1 VLGLEQLEVRETPAT
16 FTWTGLGADPNWSN
30 PANWQGGAAPTGNP
44 ANVEDLVF
52 PAGPAQ
58 RSAVNNISGGIFN
71 SITYGAGG
79 YTLSG
84 SPLTLGGIAGVS
96 QSGSLVVTAGAVGN
110 TLGMNVALGAAA
122 GNFQTFSILDSAAL
136 AVTGRLSGVANS
148 TLTKDGAGTLTLTN
162 DNSGFAGFFR
172 LNNNAGQLVITHPN
186 ALGTTSARTIVGS
199 GASVRAQADPAA
211 PFTVRE
217 PITLNGLGFANDG
230 ALSTLSGT
238 VTWDAPVVLDSDAAL
253 GASAGSVLNVA
264 GVVSDSG
271 AGFSL
276 FKEGAGEVRLASP
289 TGNTYRRQ
297 TVVNDGVLTVTHPR
311 SLGADGTTLSGTVVN
326 YTLTQAGQLRLADLN
341 PTAADGDPDGFTIRD
356 EFLTINGPG
365 RDFLE
370 NHGALANTVG
380 NNYWAGPVV
389 LGSPAPNVAVA
400 AAVGAA
406 AGTSL
411 TVSGVVSSPNGPF
424 VLTKVD
430 AGRVVLDNA
439 NTYTGTTLVA
449 EGALTVRDSNALGAV
464 GGTTGAEVQAV
475 QVIGSPGTFQVFFG
489 GVGTVELPFDATPP
503 QVEAAINALSTVVTA
518 GGKVSVTATRIT
530 GGTQYNIIFGGA
542 FVGLNLPQVQALGIG
557 NVFADTITVR
567 DGGTPGTAVVE
578 GGALELDVEASRPAE
593 PQRDAHGRDL
603 GDDSVTH
610 DPHRLRV
617 AEPITIFG
625 RGVGNTGALRSVSG
639 INVVTAP
646 IELGFSTNVAD
657 AIGVEPD
664 PRPGHPTPDATY
676 FTADYSLTTRGVIRG
691 NVNPELDRA
700 TEFVK
705 RGGGHLILPIANTY
719 LGTTR
724 IEQGWV
730 TAQNAA
736 SLGGR
741 FETVVRPAPAANVN
755 PIGQGDTAQPP
766 TVVSSG
772 AALHLRPLTPG
783 ASLTFPE
790 NLTIAGVGPAH
801 PYSFIDRRGALMNL
815 DGNNTWA
822 GDIGLVGQAGIGV
835 EQVIGGSR
843 SDLVVTGTL
852 RGGQNA
858 FNLSANGG
866 QAEQAFVI
874 ETEAPAGVVRVTYNF
889 FSVPD
894 RLTAY
899 YPPRAEGGAR
909 ILDTGFVN
917 NLPDLNTRTIE
928 FPFGPG
934 ASTRVE
940 LIVNEGGNPNPGT
953 VWELSA
959 ETEVDGGLTKFGS
972 KRLSLQGE
980 GTYGGVTE
988 VREGTLRSQND
999 TALGRKFSGTAGTQ
1013 GTYTQTATVV
1023 SPAAV
1028 LELAGSI
1035 DRLNGGVAAGTQV
1048 FYEQL
1053 VLDRP
1058 GQQVAVA
1065 GSTVPGFTGTFTL
1078 SYRGA
1083 ATAPLSITAS
1093 AAEVA
1098 AALNALATVQADF
1111 LADGGVAVTRAGN
1124 VYTVVFGNTRSVS
1137 APLLVAT
1144 AAGGAEVAVSGGPA
1158 GLVVSS
1164 EDHTW
1169 RGGVTLRDGA
1179 RVDARPRAR
1188 VSIHGPIDDAVN
1200 PAPGG
1205 SDLAKRG
1212 AGELLLAGPNTY
1224 RGTTA
1229 IDEGVVTAASSS
1241 AFGSTAGGTVVA
1253 DGAQLQ
1259 LQGNLTVAGEALTL
1273 RGSGPSA
1280 VSAFEDTVRWV
1291 NAGPAPTN
1299 NGLSGNALP
1308 TSGRV
1313 TSAVADPSDPDTVY
1327 LAAAGGGAWKTTDGG
1342 RTWNPLFDLDPD
1354 GNGLIYGGSFAVAQS
1369 DPRVVYFASGEANGY
1384 PTGSGNQGPAVNYA
1398 GTGVYKSTDAGRTW
1412 AVLTTDGG
1420 ANPLRGQAISKI
1432 VVDPEVADRIYVA
1445 SGTSNV
1451 LNADPAAVPGVWRHD
1466 GSTWFNLTGG
1476 PSPNRLNTPGTAPYN
1491 APPAGVGPPENAGP
1505 DDDYRIRFPQA
1516 NATWSDILLVK
1527 FGTNPFTGASEWV
1540 LYAALG
1546 ESHQRYFNP
1555 LTLEQAILN
1564 GVYRTEDPDTTG
1576 ANPTWWLGTGTV
1588 FPRAHTQGPIIPIP
1602 LPTPNPPPPTP
1613 PDGRTNPFPVGPITP
1628 PTPYI
1633 PPGRNGWI
1641 KLAGTQDNFLQPADR
1656 LGLTKSPDLI
1666 TNDYVFLG
1674 VPIINPHITVYA
1686 SVVWPDYQDLRGE
1699 LRDIQKSGWDG
1710 GIATQWQATGAVP
1723 VRPFGTATFDATI
1736 PAPPNSPYYRNVVK
1750 GTGRYNHT
1758 LLVQSSTPLM
1768 AGDNDPDV
1776 VYLAGRDDI
1785 FVSTDG
1791 GQNWS
1796 VLGADPAGNK
1806 PGNQY
1811 HSLTRDFAGRL
1822 VIGTDGGVW
1831 RYDPT
1836 APAADRRYVNL
1847 NGDLA
1852 ITQLNSADPHPTD
1865 LNQALVGATD
1875 GGTQRFDGGLAWARV
1890 DDAAGT
1896 NTGVVRYDPRN
1907 PLVAYAARDGQL
1919 RKTTDGGVTWVTLR
1933 NVSTAPPNLKFADL
1947 FDPYHR
1953 FYPIGFAGEEPPG
1966 PAGNPARVDQ
1976 YPRNDGSN
1984 FFPLVVDPINTQR
1997 VLIGNPNPVV
2007 VGNPIGGAP
2016 DDIISNNLL
2025 ESSNGGLTFTNLNAG
2040 ITVTAIGTATFQGRF
2055 ALDPEPNLLGASPPG
2070 FPNVTDK
2077 GSNTYDPDTI
2087 YVAGYFQQGLGQ
2099 ANRREE
2105 LRVTK
2110 DHGTSWVVRT
2120 PPGATPTDPAPI
2132 TDITVDP
2139 ANRDT
2144 VYVTRSRRAG
2154 APGGRVFRSTDAG
2167 RTWTDIT
2174 GNDAD
2179 MQAPAY
2185 TTAVDPRD
2193 GTLYLGNEYGVWA
2206 LRNAAETTSYIWVK
2220 FGAGMPR
2227 VAVKDLVLNQTLN
2240 TLTAA
2245 TNGRGMFQLLLT
2257 DYQPS
2262 SGALRVLSGASVW
2275 TGNVTLTGDTTIGAA
2290 GTQQLQNGIA
2300 SASVNLI
2307 GQVADDTPGA
2317 DHLLRKIGLGTLI
2330 LSGTNTY
2337 GGQTRVE
2344 EGVLQVN
2351 NPRAL
2356 GEFDP
2361 AGNTVV
2367 FDGAALE
2374 LRSDLEAEPVTV
2386 NGRGFP
2392 FNQRF
2397 TGALRNVSSNN
2408 TFTGTLTLAT
2418 DATIG
2423 VDSGTSLTIGR
2434 KADLIGTGTI
2444 TDGADNFALDKEG
2457 PGTLI
2462 LAEANTYDG
2471 LTRVAAGALQVQ
2483 HALALGSTGLTGTA
2497 ADTRVL
2503 DGAQLQIARNAL
2515 TLEPTVVV
2523 GEHLFLSGGGV
2534 DRTGA
2539 LLNVHPDADPAGAT
2553 NVWRGPVTLNLDP
2566 STAPPTVPSSLVSVG
2581 VSDPADTL
2589 VIDGPIDQ
2597 VNSQA
2602 SFGLVKVGPGR
2613 LTLARANAYTGV
2625 TNVEGGTLAVR
2636 DPDALGPPVSSE
2648 VQTIAVV
2655 GSVDPA
2661 TGLPY
2666 QFTLSFNGDA
2676 TAPLDAS
2683 TITAGVV
2690 RSKLGAL
2697 PSVGGTANVL
2707 VAETPTSNGKTFTVT
2722 FRNALADADQPLI
2735 VAADISPGL
2744 SVNVTEAQR
2753 GGLGTVVSA
2762 GATLEVEG
2770 DPAAG
2775 FTVDEVLALNGDGV
2789 GAGGALRNA
2798 SGANT
2803 YAGPITLE
2811 TDASV
2816 GAAAGSTLS
2825 VTGTVRDP
2833 NPAPVPAARLRK
2845 AGEGV
2850 VELRTANPYA
2860 GLTVV
2865 DEGVLRVFHP
2875 DALGNSGPEVQLVQV
2890 TGSAGTFT
2898 LIFDGQPTTPLLV
2911 TATAADVEA
2920 ALTALP
2926 NIGPGGVTVT
2936 RTGSAGNF
2944 FYQVTFAGTLA
2955 GADQPQLTAT
2965 STGAASAFITT
2976 LREGPGATV
2985 VNTGATLQV
2994 AGGITMNREAVT
3006 INGPGYQNQ
3015 GALNSFLGNL
3025 NVWAVP
3031 LTLGSDASIGTTTV
3045 VQVFS
3050 FTAPIT
3056 DDGGRFGVDIVG
3068 PGTVSYD
3075 GTADNTYTGT
3085 TTVRAGT
3092 LRLNQAAGVGVSGPL
3107 VVGDGAAPAV
3117 ARATR
3122 DDQIADTSGVSVGTT
3137 GTYDL
3142 NGRAD
3147 TIADLSVTGGQ
3158 VLTGAGGSLTAADVT
3173 VNAGTI
3179 AVGADA
3185 TLTVRDV
3192 AMTGGVIAAGADAV
3206 VTTRDILTAGGAI
3219 TLAAG
3224 SELNL
3229 TGDLT
3234 GTSTATAPAVIAGP
3248 GTLDLNG
3255 AVRTVVVTD
3264 GPQPEDLRITAVP
3277 TAAAGEGLVKDGA
3290 GRLVL
3295 APAAPTAVPVRVADG
3310 DLQADGDVGP
3320 KTLAGPNASLSGVG
3334 SVDAIGGASGP
3345 AVGTVSPGN
3354 NWRLNPAG
3362 ILRVTGDVTWGPA
3375 TTFFV
3380 DLDAS
3385 SHPTPPAG
3393 ADYDQLRAAGTV
3405 TLGGATLS
3413 GSFGPGVLL
3422 GDRFTLIT
3430 AGSVVGRFA
3439 EPFAPNVVFIEG
3451 QKFRVVYTATTVE
3464 LEKVKADVTV
3474 AVAASRNP
3482 STLREPVTFT
3492 ATVTPEPG
3500 AGPVP
3505 TTDTVTFAV
3514 DGVSYGPFLLD
3525 ANGQA
3530 TFTTTAVPGG
3540 FLAGGAHTVSA
3551 TFSGDALNFN
3561 AATSPTL
3568 TQVVEVPAIAPLV
3581 GSPALI
3587 SPNNSP
3593 GVQDAFTASTT
3604 VTQERA
3610 LTDWTVAVRNAAGET
3625 VRTFSQRVPRKPSP
3639 GPDNSFV
3646 IAVTWDGRDGAGNVV
3661 PDGDYTLTASFQ
3673 DEFGNTAAAAPI
3685 TVRVDNTSPDAAP
3698 VTSPVPVI
3706 APLPVGLPAGTASM
3720 VPTTTRLTGTVGDEN
3735 LDHWTVRVLDA
3746 AGAEVRRFEGAAGA
3760 TAVDVTWDGRDAA
3773 GNVVPD
3779 GVYSLVIEVLD
3790 RAGNVTRPA
3799 AATVVVLDRPPSIGV
3814 TSNGPTTYGQGITLT
3829 AAVTPLVPGLEGLLE
3844 GDAVR
3849 FFRGATLL
3857 GTGTLALVGGEYRAS
3872 LTVPTFNAGT
3882 YSDITVAYPGSE
3894 FFLPGT
3900 SAPFTHVV
3908 VPAVLT
3914 VQADDA
3920 AKVYGQ
3926 PVPPL
3931 TYRVGGLVNGDTEA
3945 GVVSGQL
3952 TTTASVASPVGAY
3965 PILQGTLTANPNYTV
3980 SFTPGTLTVT
3990 KAPLTVRVDDA
4001 TRVFNRPNPPF
4012 TAAYEGLLLGDTPA
4026 VVRDLNLVTTATQSS
4041 KVGSYPITARGT
4053 PTADNYTVTVIP
4065 GTLTVTP
4072 IPSEIAVGTGPGA
4085 PAVVTRYDPD
4095 GRPFGTLTPFGSFAG
4110 GVRTA
4115 TADFN
4120 GDGIEDV
4127 VLGTGPGTQARV
4139 VVIDGNTDEV
4149 LFSVFPFADFAGGV
4163 FVTAG
4168 DLTGDGRADLVVT
4181 PDEGGGPRV
4190 QVFRGGD
4197 FAPVVSF
4204 FGIQDPNFRGGVRAA
4219 VGDINADGFA
4229 DLAVAAGFGGGPRV
4243 ALWDGRA
4250 LANVEFRTLVND
4262 FFVFDTN
4269 LRNGVYV
4276 GIGDVDGDGFGDVV
4290 AGAGPGGGPRVLTV
4304 SGRTL
4309 LSAGPAAALAAPV
4322 TNFFAGN
4329 VANRGGIR
4337 VAVENLDGDLKA
4349 DIVVGDGDGAGS
4361 HVTAYL
4367 GKSFVNGIAP
4377 EFFGFDAYPGF
4388 LGGVFVG

>member
-1 VLGLEQLEVRETPAT
+1 MFKLARRNRWTGWAARKPSLLRPFPVLGLEQLEVRDTPAT
-16 FTWTGLGADPNWSN
+16 FTWTGAGANQLWST
-30 PANWQGGAAPTGNP
+30 PANWQGGVAPTGNP
-44 ANVEDLVF
+44 LNVEDLVF
-52 PAGPAQ
+52 PAGPTQ
-58 RSAVNNISGGIFN
+58 RVAVNNISGGIFN

-84 SPLTLGGIAGVS
+84 SPLTLGGISGVS
-96 QSGSLVVTAGAVGN
+96 QSGNLVVTAGAVDN
-110 TLGMNVALGAAA
+110 ALAMNVTLGAAA

-136 AVTGRLSGVANS
+136 TVSGRLAGVANS

-172 LNNNAGQLVITHPN
+172 LNNNAGQLVITNPN
-186 ALGTTSARTIVGS
+186 ALGTTSARTIVGAGS
-199 GASVRAQADPAA
+199 SVRVLVDAA
-211 PFTVRE
+211 GAITVRE

-238 VTWDAPVVLDSDAAL
+238 TNWDAPVVLDSDAAL
-253 GASAGSVLNVA
+253 GASAGSVLNVT

-271 AGFSL
+271 AGFAL
-276 FKEGAGEVRLASP
+276 YKEGAGEVRLASP

-297 TVVNDGVLTVTHPR
+297 TIVDDGVLTATHPL
-311 SLGADGTTLSGTVVN
+311 SLGAGGTTLSGTIVN
-326 YTLTQAGQLRLADLN
+326 YTLTQAGQLRLADLAPTGADGN
-341 PTAADGDPDGFTIRD
+341 PTGFTVRD

-370 NHGALANTVG
+370 NDGALANTVG
-380 NNYWAGPVV
+380 NNYWAGPVT

-406 AGTSL
+406 AGTTL
-411 TVSGVVSSPNGPF
+411 TVSGVVSSPNGPYA
-424 VLTKVD
+424 LTKVD

-449 EGALTVRDSNALGAV
+449 QGALTARDSTALGTV
-464 GGTTGAEVQAV
+464 GGSTGAEVQAA
-475 QVIGSPGTFQVFFG
+475 QVIGSPGTFQIFFSG
-489 GVGTVELPFDATPP
+489 AGTIPLPFNATAP
-503 QVEAAINALSTVVTA
+503 QVEAAVNALSTVVSA
-518 GGKVSVTATRIT
+518 GGKVSVTATRIA

-542 FVGLNLPQVQALGIG
+542 FVGLNLPQIQALGAG
-557 NVFADTITVR
+557 NVAADTITVR
-567 DGGTPGTAVVE
+567 DGGGSATAVVE
-578 GGALELDVEASRPAE
+578 GGSLELEVEAGDLTI

-603 GDDSVTH
+603 GNDSVTG
-610 DPHRLRV
+610 DPNRLRV

-625 RGVGNTGALRSVSG
+625 RGLDTTDNGRTGGTGALRSVSG
-639 INVVTAP
+639 INVTTAP
-646 IELGFSTNVAD
+646 IELGYAKNVAD
-657 AIGVEPD
+657 AIGVD
-664 PRPGHPTPDATY
+664 QDRRAGHPTPDATY
-676 FTADYSLTTRGVIRG
+676 FTADYSLTTQGVILG
-691 NVNPELDRA
+691 NLDPELDRA

-705 RGGGHLILPIANTY
+705 RGEGHLILPIANTY

-724 IEQGWV
+724 IEQGWA
-730 TAQNAA
+730 TARNAA

-766 TVVSSG
+766 TVVSAG

-783 ASLTFPE
+783 TNLTFPE
-790 NLTIAGVGPAH
+790 NLTIAGVGPTH

-822 GDIGLVGQAGIGV
+822 GDVGLVGQAGIGV

-852 RGGQNA
+852 RGGQNS
-858 FNLSANGG
+858 FNLSSNGG
-866 QAEQAFVI
+866 QAEQAFLI
-874 ETEAPAGVVRVTYNF
+874 DTGAPAGVVRVTYNF
-889 FSVPD
+889 FTLRD

-899 YPPRAEGGAR
+899 YPPRGEAGSTR
-909 ILDTGFVN
+909 ILDTGYIN
-917 NLPDLNTRTIE
+917 NAPDLTPRTLE

-934 ASTRVE
+934 TSNRVE
-940 LIVNEGGNPNPGT
+940 LVVNEGGNPDPFT

-959 ETEVDGGLTKFGS
+959 EAEVDGGLIKFGS

-999 TALGRKFSGTAGTQ
+999 TALGRKFSGTARTQ

-1078 SYRGA
+1078 SYRGQV
-1083 ATAPLSITAS
+1083 TPPLSITAT
-1093 AAEVA
+1093 AADVA
-1098 AALNALATVQADF
+1098 AALNALSTVRADFASDGGATV
-1111 LADGGVAVTRAGN
+1111 TRTGN

-1144 AAGGAEVAVSGGPA
+1144 ASGGAEVAVSGGPA

-1169 RGGVTLRDGA
+1169 RGAVTLRDGA
-1179 RVDARPRAR
+1179 RVDVRTRAR
-1188 VSIHGPIDDAVN
+1188 VSLHGPIDDAVN
-1200 PAPGG
+1200 PSPAG

-1212 AGELLLAGPNTY
+1212 AGELLLAGPNTF

-1229 IDEGVVTAASSS
+1229 IDEGVVTAANST
-1241 AFGSTAGGTVVA
+1241 AFGATAGGTVVA

-1273 RGSGPSA
+1273 RGTGPAA

-1291 NAGPAPTN
+1291 NTGPGPTN
-1299 NGLSGNALP
+1299 NGLSGNTLP

-1313 TSAVADPSDPDTVY
+1313 TSAVADPSDPSTVY
-1327 LAAAGGGAWKTTDGG
+1327 VATAGGGAWKTTDGG
-1342 RTWNPLFDLDPD
+1342 VTWNPLFDLDPD

-1369 DPRVVYFASGEANGY
+1369 DPRVVYFATGDTNGY
-1384 PTGSGNQGPAVNYA
+1384 PTGSGVQGPAVNYA

-1412 AVLTTDGG
+1412 TVLTTTGG
-1420 ANPLRGQAISKI
+1420 ANPLRGQAVSKI
-1432 VVDPEVADRIYVA
+1432 IVDPEVADRIYVA

-1451 LNADPAAVPGVWRHD
+1451 LNADPAAVPGVWRYD
-1466 GSTWFNLTGG
+1466 GADWFNLTGG
-1476 PSPNRLNTPGTAPYN
+1476 PSPNRLSVPGTGDFA
-1491 APPAGVGPPENAGP
+1491 APPAGVGAPENAGP
-1505 DDDYRIRFPQA
+1505 DDDYRIMFPQT
-1516 NATWSDILLVK
+1516 NATWSDIQLIK
-1527 FGTNPFTGASEWV
+1527 RGFSPFTGASEWV

-1546 ESHQRYFNP
+1546 ESFQKYYQGPTSQGIFN
-1555 LTLEQAILN
+1555 A
-1564 GVYRTEDPDTTG
+1564 VYRTEDPDSTG

-1588 FPRAHTQGPIIPIP
+1588 FVRSHTTGPDIPQP
-1602 LPTPNPPPPTP
+1602 LPPLPPPTP
-1613 PDGRTNPFPVGPITP
+1613 PDQRANPFPVGPITP
-1628 PTPYI
+1628 PIPYI

-1641 KLAGTQDNFLQPADR
+1641 KLAGTQDNYLQPTAR
-1656 LGLTKSPDLI
+1656 WPLTKNPNEGI
-1666 TNDYVFLG
+1666 TNDFIYG
-1674 VPIINPHITVYA
+1674 VINPHITVYA

-1699 LRDIQKSGWDG
+1699 LRDIQKTGWDG
-1710 GIATQWQATGAVP
+1710 GIATTWQATGAVP
-1723 VRPFGTATFDATI
+1723 VRPFGTATFDPQI
-1736 PAPPNSPYYRNVVK
+1736 PAPPNSPYYRNIVK
-1750 GTGRYNHT
+1750 GTGRYNNA

-1768 AGDNDPDV
+1768 AADNEPDV

-1785 FVSTDG
+1785 FVSTNG
-1791 GQNWS
+1791 GQAWS
-1796 VLGADPAGNK
+1796 VLPPDPTGNK

-1811 HSLTRDFAGRL
+1811 QSLTRDFAGRL

-1836 APAADRRYVNL
+1836 VAPADRRYVNL

-1852 ITQLNSADPHPTD
+1852 VTQLNSADPHPTD
-1865 LNQALVGATD
+1865 LNQALAGATD
-1875 GGTQRFDGGLAWARV
+1875 SGTQRFDGGLAWARL
-1890 DDAAGT
+1890 DDTAGS

-1919 RKTTDGGVTWVTLR
+1919 RKTTDGGATWFTLR
-1933 NVSTAPPNLKFADL
+1933 NVSTVPPDLKFADL
-1947 FDPYHR
+1947 FDPFNRSYGTAR
-1953 FYPIGFAGEEPPG
+1953 VSPVGPG
-1966 PAGNPARVDQ
+1966 GNTGRVDQ
-1976 YPRNDGSN
+1976 YQRNEGSN
-1984 FFPLVVDPINTQR
+1984 FFPLVVDPINTSR

-2007 VGNPIGGAP
+2007 VGDPLGGAP
-2016 DDIISNNLL
+2016 DDIIANNLL

-2055 ALDPEPNLLGASPPG
+2055 ALDPEPNALGASPPG

-2087 YVAGYFQQGLGQ
+2087 YVAGYFQQGLTQ

-2110 DHGTSWVVRT
+2110 DHGTSWIVRT

-2144 VYVTRSRRAG
+2144 VYVTRSRRVG
-2154 APGGRVFRSTDAG
+2154 QPGGRVYRSTDAG
-2167 RTWTDIT
+2167 RNWTDIT

-2185 TTAVDPRD
+2185 ATAVDPRD
-2193 GTLYLGNEYGVWA
+2193 GTLYLGNEHGVWS
-2206 LRNAAETTSYIWVK
+2206 LRNAADTTSYIWVK

-2262 SGALRVLSGASVW
+2262 SGALRALSGASVW

-2307 GQVADDTPGA
+2307 GRVADDTPGA
-2317 DHLLRKIGLGTLI
+2317 NHELRKIGLGTLI
-2330 LSGTNTY
+2330 LSGANTY
-2337 GGQTRVE
+2337 GGQTLVQ

-2356 GEFDP
+2356 GAFEP
-2361 AGNTVV
+2361 AATANTVV
-2367 FDGAALE
+2367 SDGAALE

-2408 TFTGTLTLAT
+2408 TYTGTLTLAT
-2418 DATIG
+2418 DSTIG

-2434 KADLIGTGTI
+2434 KADLVGIGTI
-2444 TDGADNFALDKEG
+2444 TDGAENFALDKEG

-2483 HALALGSTGLTGTA
+2483 DALALGSTGLAGGP

-2503 DGAQLQIARNAL
+2503 DGAQLQIARNAF
-2515 TLEPTVVV
+2515 TGDPTVVV
-2523 GEHLFLSGGGV
+2523 DEHLFLSGSGI
-2534 DRTGA
+2534 DKTGA

-2553 NVWRGPVTLNLDP
+2553 NVWRGPVTFNLDP
-2566 STAPPTVPSSLVSVG
+2566 STAPPTVPSSQVSIG

-2602 SFGLVKVGPGR
+2602 SFGLIKVGPGR
-2613 LTLARANAYTGV
+2613 LTLAQANVYTGV
-2625 TNVEGGTLAVR
+2625 TNVEAGTLTVR
-2636 DPDALGPPVSSE
+2636 GPDALGPAVSSE
-2648 VQTIAVV
+2648 VQTVAVV

-2676 TAPLDAS
+2676 TGLLDAS
-2683 TITAGVV
+2683 TITAAVV

-2697 PSVGGTANVL
+2697 PSVGGTGNL
-2707 VAETPTSNGKTFTVT
+2707 IVAESPTSNGKTFTVT
-2722 FRNALADADQPLI
+2722 FRNALGNQDLPTI
-2735 VAADISPGL
+2735 VAGSISPGL

-2762 GATLEVEG
+2762 GATLEIEG
-2770 DPAAG
+2770 DTGGG
-2775 FTVDEVLALNGDGV
+2775 FTVSEVLALNGDGV

-2811 TDASV
+2811 TDASI
-2816 GAAAGSTLS
+2816 GAAADSTLS
-2825 VTGTVRDP
+2825 VTGTIRDP

-2865 DEGVLRVFHP
+2865 DEGVLRVFNP
-2875 DALGNSGPEVQLVQV
+2875 SSLGNSGPEVQLVQV

-2911 TATAADVEA
+2911 TATAADVAA
-2920 ALTALP
+2920 ALNALP
-2926 NIGPGGVTVT
+2926 NIGGVGGSVAVT

-2944 FYQVTFAGTLA
+2944 FYEVTFGGTLA

-2965 STGAASAFITT
+2965 ATGAANAFISTT
-2976 LREGPGATV
+2976 REGPGATV

-3006 INGPGYQNQ
+3006 INGPGFNGQ

-3056 DDGGRFGVDIVG
+3056 DNGLGFGLDIVG

-3075 GTADNTYTGT
+3075 GTADNTYSGT

-3092 LRLNQAAGVGVSGPL
+3092 LRLNQAAGIAVNGDL

-3117 ARATR
+3117 VRATR
-3122 DDQIADTSGVSVGTT
+3122 DDQIADTSDVAVNAT

-3147 TIADLSVTGGQ
+3147 TIADLSVTGGS

-3173 VNAGTI
+3173 MAGGTI
-3179 AVGADA
+3179 TAGANA

-3192 AMTGGVIAAGADAV
+3192 DMTGGTIAAGANAV
-3206 VTTRDILTAGGAI
+3206 VTTRDIRTAGGAI

-3229 TGDLT
+3229 TGDIT
-3234 GTSTATAPAVIAGP
+3234 GTSTAAGSASITGP

-3255 AVRTVVVTD
+3255 AVRTVIVTD

-3295 APAAPTAVPVRVADG
+3295 APTAPTAVPVRVVDG

-3320 KTLAGPNASLSGVG
+3320 KTLDGPNASLSGVG
-3334 SVDAIGGASGP
+3334 SVDSVGGASGP

-3362 ILRVTGDVTWGPA
+3362 VLRVTGDVVWGAA
-3375 TTFFV
+3375 TTYFV

-3393 ADYDQLRAAGTV
+3393 ADYDQLRATGTV

-3422 GDRFTLIT
+3422 GDRFTIIT

-3439 EPFAPNVVFIEG
+3439 EPFGPNVVFIGG

-3464 LEKVKADVTV
+3464 LEKVKADVAVT
-3474 AVAASRNP
+3474 VAASRNP

-3505 TTDTVTFAV
+3505 TDDTVTFTV
-3514 DGVSYGPFLLD
+3514 DGVSYGPFMLD
-3525 ANGQA
+3525 ASGRA

-3540 FLAGGAHTVSA
+3540 FLAGGTHTVSA
-3551 TFSGDALNFN
+3551 AFSGDALNFN
-3561 AATSPTL
+3561 AGTSPVL

-3593 GVQDAFTASTT
+3593 GVQDAFTAATT

-3610 LTDWTVAVRNAAGET
+3610 LTDWTVVVKNSAGDV
-3625 VRTFSQRVPRKPSP
+3625 VRTFSERVPRKPSP
-3639 GPDNSFV
+3639 GADNSFA
-3646 IAVTWDGRDGAGNVV
+3646 IAVTWDGRDQTGAFV

-3685 TVRVDNTSPDAAP
+3685 TVRVDSTSPDSTP

-3746 AGAEVRRFEGAAGA
+3746 GGAEVRRFEGAAGA
-3760 TAVDVTWDGRDAA
+3760 TAVDITWDGRDSA

-3814 TSNGPTTYGQGITLT
+3814 SSNGPTTYGQSITLT
-3829 AAVTPLVPGLEGLLE
+3829 AAVTPLVPGLAGLLE
-3844 GDAVR
+3844 GDEVR
-3849 FFRGATLL
+3849 FFQGTTLL
-3857 GTGTLALVGGEYRAS
+3857 GTGTLVLVGGEYRAS
-3872 LTVPTFNAGT
+3872 VTVPTFNAGT
-3882 YSDITVAYPGSE
+3882 YSDITAAYPGSE

-3908 VPAVLT
+3908 VPAVLS

-3920 AKVYGQ
+3920 TKVYGQ

-3931 TYRVGGLVNGDTEA
+3931 TFRVSGLVNGDTEA
-3945 GVVSGQL
+3945 EVVSGL
-3952 TTTASVASPVGAY
+3952 PGTAATAASPVGAY
-3965 PILQGTLTANPNYTV
+3965 PITQGTLTANPNYTV
-3980 SFTPGTLTVT
+3980 TFTPGTLTVT
-3990 KAPLTVRVDDA
+3990 PAPLTVRVNDA
-4001 TRVFNRPNPPF
+4001 TKVFNRPNPPF
-4012 TAAYEGLLLGDTPA
+4012 TAAFEGLLLGDTPA
-4026 VVRDLNLVTTATQSS
+4026 VVQNLNLVSTATQSS
-4041 KVGSYPITARGT
+4041 KVGTYPITARGT
-4053 PTADNYTVTVIP
+4053 PTALNYTITVIP

-4072 IPSEIAVGTGPGA
+4072 IPSEIDVGTGPGA
-4085 PAVVTRYDPD
+4085 TATVTRYDPD

-4115 TADFN
+4115 TADLN

-4127 VLGTGPGTQARV
+4127 VMGTGPGTQARV
-4139 VVIDGNTDEV
+4139 LVIDGNTDEV
-4149 LFSVFPFADFAGGV
+4149 LYSAFPFGDFTGGV
-4163 FVTAG
+4163 FVATG

-4190 QVFRGGD
+4190 QIIRGGD

-4243 ALWDGRA
+4243 ALWDGKA
-4250 LANVEFRTLVND
+4250 LA
-4262 FFVFDTN
+4262 
-4269 LRNGVYV
+4269 
-4276 GIGDVDGDGFGDVV
+4276 
-4290 AGAGPGGGPRVLTV
+4290 
-4304 SGRTL
+4304 
-4309 LSAGPAAALAAPV
+4309 
-4322 TNFFAGN
+4322 
-4329 VANRGGIR
+4329 
-4337 VAVENLDGDLKA
+4337 
-4349 DIVVGDGDGAGS
+4349 
-4361 HVTAYL
+4361 
-4367 GKSFVNGIAP
+4367 
-4377 EFFGFDAYPGF
+4377 
-4388 LGGVFVG
+4388 